1 MARPKKSEGG
11 VNKMEAVRQILA
23 KHGKDTKPGQ
33 IVELA
38 KSEHGAELSY
48 DMASTYKSAVLRKAG
63 GGKKR
68 GRKPG
73 RKPGV
78 PVASSQNGSQVA
90 GISLEDIRAVKILAD
105 RLGAD
110 KVRQLAEVLAK

>member
-1 MARPKKSEGG
+1 MARPKRSEGG
-11 VNKMEAVRQILA
+11 VNKMEAVRQIIA
-23 KHGKDTKPGQ
+23 RHGKDTKPGQ

-38 KSEHGAELSY
+38 KSEHGAVLSY

-73 RKPGV
+73 WKPSA
-78 PVASSQNGSQVA
+78 VASSQNGSQLA
-90 GISLEDIRAVKILAD
+90 GISLEDIRAVKTLAD
-105 RLGAD
+105 KLGAD